1 MSEPFAED
9 LSKVF
14 KNVTVSRKWA
24 LQVLGGVIAIAVPAR
39 VPRSAE
45 AGKNSKPPLAVASA
59 VLVDITPTSL
69 TTFTYAFKGAVVH
82 KESGK
87 QFSLQTPSGSVTA
100 TATGDRAR
108 KEVLSLVRF
117 RAVETLRSQLGLE
130 VPEDRNTIR
139 PRSPL
144 PHPPP

>member
-1 MSEPFAED
+1 MGDEIIGNLTKAFRT
-9 LSKVF
+9 
-14 KNVTVSRKWA
+14 VTVSRKRA
-24 LQVLGGVIAIAVPAR
+24 LQLIGGVIAVAVPSR
-39 VPRSAE
+39 LPQTAE
-45 AGKNSKPPLAVASA
+45 AGKRSKPPLAVASA
-59 VLVDITPTSL
+59 VLVDISPTPL
-69 TTFTYAFKGAVVH
+69 TTVTYALKGAVVH

-130 VPEDRNTIR
+130 VPEDRIAVT
-139 PRSPL
+139 L
-144 PHPPP
+144 F